1 MIRFMCIAGLGL
13 CHSFKHGWPGLER
26 LREDPE
32 HSFLRLSSSGRSTHV
47 SWCDKALVLLIAA
60 TFAGCSAD
68 VPPQSSKSSSPENS
82 SSSAAVAAADSS
94 STSSAT
100 VEVLKPNAVG
110 EVALENALSD
120 GMNWLTRDELSQ
132 GWIRLF
138 DGHTLFGWKS
148 NSALG
153 WSVSEGVITADSRDA
168 KDKGLLVS
176 TTRFANYELRCDYR
190 LEKGGNSGIFLR
202 TAVSPTDPAVDC
214 YELNMCDTHP
224 DFGTAS
230 LVKRIKPA
238 KPILGDGGWH
248 SFGVKVDGPKISVKF
263 DGTDVLDYTDST
275 EKPLTTGS
283 IGLQMNGG
291 KIEFRNI
298 YLKPLEMNSLFDGQ
312 SVKGWRVVPGSKSQ
326 FEVQDGTI
334 HATNGRGF
342 LETETTSA
350 NFVFQFEAITN
361 GDKLNSGIFFRAMKG
376 TEKDPSNGYEFQI
389 HNGFKDQDRTR
400 PDDHGTGAIF
410 KRVSARRVI
419 SSDRQWFAGTL
430 IADGLHISTWV
441 DGTQVVDWTDVRT
454 PNENPREGSRV
465 AAGHFSLQ
473 GHDPTTDLA
482 FRNLRLAETPQ

>member
-1 MIRFMCIAGLGL
+1 MIRFLCVAGL
-13 CHSFKHGWPGLER
+13 
-26 LREDPE
+26 
-32 HSFLRLSSSGRSTHV
+32 
-47 SWCDKALVLLIAA
+47 ALFA
-60 TFAGCSAD
+60 TPFFAGCSGD
-68 VPPQSSKSSSPENS
+68 GPSQ
-82 SSSAAVAAADSS
+82 SAANSPRSNASG
-94 STSSAT
+94 STP
-100 VEVLKPNAVG
+100 VEVAEAPPPSVSTIEVLRPNAVA
-110 EVALENALSD
+110 EVALEKAPSD
-120 GMNWLTRDELSQ
+120 GMNWLTREEISE

-148 NSALG
+148 NSPLA
-153 WSVSEGVITADSRDA
+153 WSVNEGVITANSRDA

-176 TTRFANYELRCDYR
+176 TTRFANYVLRCDYR

-202 TAVSPTDPAVDC
+202 TPMVPTDPAVDC

-238 KPILGDGGWH
+238 TPILGDGDWH
-248 SFGVKVDGPKISVKF
+248 SFRVRVDGPRISVNF
-263 DGTDVLDYTDST
+263 DGSDVLDYTDST
-275 EKPLTTGS
+275 EKPLSTGH

-298 YLKPLEMNSLFDGQ
+298 YLKPLEMKSLFDGQ
-312 SVKGWRVVPGSKSQ
+312 SLDGWRVVPGSKSQ
-326 FEVQDGTI
+326 FEVKDGTI
-334 HATNGRGF
+334 HVTNGRGF
-342 LETETTSA
+342 LETEATA
-350 NFVFQFEAITN
+350 GNFVFQFEAITN
-361 GDKLNSGIFFRAMKG
+361 GDKLNSGIFFRAMQG
-376 TEKDPSNGYEFQI
+376 TEVAPSNGYEFQI
-389 HNGFKDQDRTR
+389 HNGIKDQDRTR
-400 PDDHGTGAIF
+400 PEDHGTGAIF

-430 IADGLHISTWV
+430 IADDLHISTWV
-441 DGTQVVDWTDVRT
+441 DGTQVVDWTDVRS